1 MVATAVTVNI
11 WPWWLC
17 NTFLWI

>member
-1 MVATAVTVNI
+1 VTVNI